1 MPTTTMTRH
10 DDDDDDDSAGAGGDE
25 SVNHGQW
32 RRQRK
37 EKRSLCNDD
46 DSGKSGNARAER
58 RKGARSDERGTPRA
72 MLISTTMTTQAAG
85 AMKMSMMDHGGG
97 SGKYEG
103 MMMAMA
109 TLVL

>member
-1 MPTTTMTRH
+1 M
-10 DDDDDDDSAGAGGDE
+10 G
-25 SVNHGQW
+25 
-32 RRQRK
+32 RQRK
-37 EKRSLCNDD
+37 ERRSLCNDD

-58 RKGARSDERGTPRA
+58 RKGACDERGTPRA
-72 MLISTTMTTQAAG
+72 MLISTTTMMTTAAG

>member
-1 MPTTTMTRH
+1 M
-10 DDDDDDDSAGAGGDE
+10 G
-25 SVNHGQW
+25 
-32 RRQRK
+32 RQRK
-37 EKRSLCNDD
+37 ERRSVWNDD

-58 RKGARSDERGTPRA
+58 RKGACHDERGTPRA
-72 MLISTTMTTQAAG
+72 MLISTTTMMTTAAG